1 MKRVVIIVVFVFVAL
16 SILINLFE
24 EAEQHES
31 EYNDVCEEYSEE
43 DSINFVVTHHR
54 SWDEYYAST
63 TFCSKYTAGLNDA
76 QASANARNEFAVG
89 SWFDDNDYWRQVYLQ
104 LYLNDRDRLQ
114 SLQDSLKRVGDL
126 RGLDREEFAR
136 MVVSLV
142 QDIPYQYVL
151 PDPCTGNEAS
161 PCNGEVAFGLYSPA
175 EFVYSMRGDCD
186 TRTVLLFTLLKNF
199 GYDPLIINS
208 GEYLHSMLALDIPS
222 SGEDFEYKGKKYA
235 YWETTNTGWLP
246 GMLPPD
252 MNNEDYWSV
261 ILDYEFQNGASG
273 GH

>member
-1 MKRVVIIVVFVFVAL
+1 M
-16 SILINLFE
+16 INLFE
-24 EAEQHES
+24 EAEQHEG

-63 TFCSKYTAGLNDA
+63 TFCSKYTADLDDA
-76 QASANARNEFAVG
+76 QASADARNEFTVG

-114 SLQDSLKRVGDL
+114 SLQDSLKRVGDV

-161 PCNGEVAFGLYSPA
+161 PCNGEVVFGLYSPA

>member
-1 MKRVVIIVVFVFVAL
+1 MKRVVTIVVIVFVVL

-24 EAEQHES
+24 EAEQHKGDYTEL
-31 EYNDVCEEYSEE
+31 CEEFSEE
-43 DSINFVVTHHR
+43 DSTTFVVTHHR

-63 TFCSKYTAGLNDA
+63 SFCSNYFAQFQDA
-76 QASANARNEFAVG
+76 QASENARNELTVE
-89 SWFDDNDYWRQVYLQ
+89 SWFDDVDYWRQVYFQ
-104 LYLNDRDRLQ
+104 LYMNDRDRLQ
-114 SLQDSLKRVGDL
+114 SLQDSLKQVGL
-126 RGLDREEFAR
+126 QRGLDREEFAR
-136 MVVSLV
+136 MVVALV

-151 PDPCTGNEAS
+151 PDTCSGNEAS
-161 PCNGEVAFGLYSPA
+161 PCNGEVSYGLYSPA

-199 GYDPLIINS
+199 GYEPLIINS
-208 GEYLHSMLALDIPS
+208 SEYLHSMLALDIPS
-222 SGEDFEYKGKKYA
+222 SGDDFEYKGKKYA

-252 MNNEDYWSV
+252 MNNKDYWSV
-261 ILDYEFQNGASG
+261 ILDYEFQNGTSG